1 MTSEELVQTL
11 FPSKKEKLQFILD
24 WIDKNCDQHQKE
36 EVSQLLSEYS
46 DIMITF
52 PNQEFMRCSHALSSI
67 ETPPSKQQ
75 VVNMP
80 KTKAVEHIN
89 QELETRKQIINGL
102 LMEIEELKH
111 VKHEVQDN
119 AKTS

>member
-1 MTSEELVQTL
+1 MKSQESRDLVFSGAKTR
-11 FPSKKEKLQFILD
+11 LQKTLD
-24 WIDKNCDQHQKE
+24 WVDDNCDQHQKE
-36 EVSQLLSEYS
+36 EVSQLLSEYE

-67 ETPPSKQQ
+67 ETPPSKQE

-80 KTKAVEHIN
+80 KTKAVKHVN

-111 VKHEVQDN
+111 VKHEVHDN